1 MFTSKH
7 HPNGGAVS
15 HCDNFQLEKAI
26 ARFQNGDARSLGE
39 VIRLVEPRAQ
49 TLIRFYKTHHYQSE
63 SELLS
68 DINFKL
74 LKSITK
80 FDPKRASP
88 FSYVS
93 AVITS
98 TLKTAV
104 SNQRRS
110 WSRYCELDGELA
122 NTLPAR
128 ADDWERADDLIF
140 KIKSQV
146 RTTLTDETELSAQR
160 WFIES
165 FCQDGFASR
174 RHACADACMGVYQ
187 LSHARSRELH
197 DLVMLEVRRALFDD
211 RKHREKIVPGRL
223 FGTRCAWMTNYQSLL
238 SAEEFTKF
246 YILMKNLAP
255 YLLLLIVDPAK
266 NGSHRRDRSPTISRK
281 NLELVLNG
289 DPAAVPLFQ

>member
-15 HCDNFQLEKAI
+15 HCDNFQLEQAI

-80 FDPKRASP
+80 FDPKRASA

-98 TLKTAV
+98 TLQTSV
-104 SNQRRS
+104 TNIRRQ
-110 WSRYCELDGELA
+110 WSRYSELTDELA
-122 NTLPAR
+122 SSLRAKEHDRTS
-128 ADDWERADDLIF
+128 ADDIAHRIRSHV
-140 KIKSQV
+140 K
-146 RTTLTDETELSAQR
+146 TTLTEPLEIEAQR
-160 WFIES
+160 WYVES
-165 FCQDGFASR
+165 FTDDGFAYR
-174 RHACADACMGVYQ
+174 RHQCANAAMVVYR
-187 LSHARSRELH
+187 LSHARSRELY
-197 DLVMLEVRRALFDD
+197 DLTMLEVRRVLYADVK
-211 RKHREKIVPGRL
+211 RRQKIIAGRL
-223 FGTRCAWMTNYQSLL
+223 LGTRCAWMVPPIINRLGVH
-238 SAEEFTKF
+238 E
-246 YILMKNLAP
+246 ILYADERSGALPLA
-255 YLLLLIVDPAK
+255 D
-266 NGSHRRDRSPTISRK
+266 HRSST
-281 NLELVLNG
+281 G
-289 DPAAVPLFQ
+289 